1 MLNPKKLLFLCKIQ
15 WMTQKLTIFFSPAFI
30 LQIQSQN
37 EIGPEGHKLIWFVVA
52 IAIAGLLLFLWMNSG
67 KQHKLFDFRLS
78 KRKKIDVSLKKN
90 RSFRPDSVELTIINT
105 GKTDL
110 DIDTPLL
117 IFSGMWYRRKFKL
130 KGTNTYRLYPLY
142 LVQGD
147 EHTLNI
153 DLKQFYGFDRT
164 LKKLPRMKVIVSEVN
179 GKKLG
184 SSKVLLRKTLFNV

>member
-15 WMTQKLTIFFSPAFI
+15 WMTQKLTIFYRRLSFCRFNLKMKSA
-30 LQIQSQN
+30 
-37 EIGPEGHKLIWFVVA
+37 EGHKLIWFVVA
-52 IAIAGLLLFLWMNSG
+52 IAVAGLLLFLWMNSG

-110 DIDTPLL
+110 DIDTPSNFQRNVVQAKIQAEGYKYLQAVS
-117 IFSGMWYRRKFKL
+117 IVSGS
-130 KGTNTYRLYPLY
+130 
-142 LVQGD
+142 GD

-153 DLKQFYGFDRT
+153 DLKQF
-164 LKKLPRMKVIVSEVN
+164 
-179 GKKLG
+179 
-184 SSKVLLRKTLFNV
+184 